1 MCFLKKSRNLGH
13 EHWELVIF
21 AAALYR
27 EMYEKKITW
36 QQTWSSVFG
45 LFQDLRN
52 YQYSLSMVEG
62 LRIHMEMGHSY
73 IDIPKGS
80 FNEVTLQ

>member
-1 MCFLKKSRNLGH
+1 MDLINICDLVSLDSFL
-13 EHWELVIF
+13 
-21 AAALYR
+21 
-27 EMYEKKITW
+27 
-36 QQTWSSVFG
+36 
-45 LFQDLRN
+45 QDLRN

-80 FNEVTLQ
+80 FNEVTLLQKFFFDALMQNSTVHMFPCEY